1 MAATTIADK
10 DRAEFI
16 YLFELG
22 LSYFDICIAGD
33 PREVR
38 NLEWD
43 LSIYN
48 QMHETLDAT
57 IHSEAPFTRASFDAD
72 AVNQLGRL
80 IEFGAEDF
88 HRNLEVCPA
97 QINALDQPLSVLTD
111 LYSRL
116 VKQANEISNS

>member
-1 MAATTIADK
+1 MAATTIANE

-22 LSYFDICIAGD
+22 LSYFNICIAGN

-43 LSIYN
+43 LSIYDE
-48 QMHETLDAT
+48 MHETLDAT
-57 IHSEAPFTRASFDAD
+57 IHSDAPFTRASFDVE
-72 AVNQLGRL
+72 AVDQLGRL
-80 IEFGAEDF
+80 VEFGAEDF
-88 HRNLEVCPA
+88 HHNLEVCPA

-111 LYSRL
+111 LYDRL